1 MKRLF
6 NSGQHA
12 SLLCVPFLHFR
23 TVFLNYNFHFQG
35 LSKTDEEVEDFN
47 GDDDNDN
54 DDDGDNDDDIGLL
67 DKQTKRVKEG
77 KPVTQE
83 MIKEWRA
90 GLEVF

>member
-1 MKRLF
+1 M
-6 NSGQHA
+6 
-12 SLLCVPFLHFR
+12 
-23 TVFLNYNFHFQG
+23 VFLNYNFHFQG

-47 GDDDNDN
+47 GDDDND
-54 DDDGDNDDDIGLL
+54 DDGDNDDDTGLL
-67 DKQTKRVKEG
+67 DKQTKYVKEG